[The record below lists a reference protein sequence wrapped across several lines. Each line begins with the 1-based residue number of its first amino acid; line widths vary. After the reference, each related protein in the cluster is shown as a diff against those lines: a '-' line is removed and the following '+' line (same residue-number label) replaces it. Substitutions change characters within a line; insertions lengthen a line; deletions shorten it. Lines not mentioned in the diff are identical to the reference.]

1 MALQPNDEGQRL
13 SETEPLLQESIE
25 DSHGAE
31 ADASQDIASSEE
43 RTIDIEEMPS
53 TRLAFTMTIAWFG
66 VFLGA
71 ADSTSIAT
79 LAGPIASEFQSLDLI
94 SWIATAYFIT
104 MAAAQPIAGRLTDIF
119 GRGPGLAFS
128 NLAFATGNL
137 ICGLAKSPG
146 ILILGRAIAG
156 IGDGGLMSIPAF
168 LATDLVPLRQRG
180 FVGGIASLWYGAGAM
195 LGGVVGG
202 LLQDRTALGWR
213 LAFLVQVPLAML
225 SALLVY
231 FGIKVPPK
239 KSGKSYVARI
249 DFVGAI
255 LSCLFLFLFVL
266 ALDTGTSLVHW
277 TSELRAATLSVSLA
291 AFVAFIYWESSTS
304 QPIIDVKLIRD
315 RTVYGHSSASTGA
328 KVMPGA
334 VGTALGAL
342 GSGYLMKKTGA
353 CVRLVIAGTVVLLL
367 GTTLLSF
374 QDASSSPYLTSAAYF
389 ITGAGYNSL
398 FVTSHVACI
407 AAVDQQYQAVVTSA
421 IYLARSLGGTAG
433 IAVASAVY
441 RGVLKSGL
449 WSRFGDDPD
458 ASEVI
463 KRVLD
468 DLGHMNDVPKGWY
481 GGVVA
486 SYMEAFYWV
495 WLIMAGWS
503 LLALISTFFMKE
515 QKLHTT
521 LRRE

>member
-13 SETEPLLQESIE
+13 SETEPLLQESTE

-31 ADASQDIASSEE
+31 ADTSQDIASSEE
-43 RTIDIEEMPS
+43 RTMDIEEMPS

-71 ADSTSIAT
+71 ADSTSTAT
-79 LAGPIASEFQSLDLI
+79 LAGPIASEFKSLDLI

-291 AFVAFIYWESSTS
+291 AFVAFIYWESRTS

-315 RTVYGHSSASTGA
+315 RTVYGACLVSTFASMVALTSIYYVPLFLQVLGHSSASTGA
-328 KVMPGA
+328 KLMPGA

-421 IYLARSLGGTAG
+421 ICR
-433 IAVASAVY
+433 
-441 RGVLKSGL
+441 
-449 WSRFGDDPD
+449 
-458 ASEVI
+458 
-463 KRVLD
+463 
-468 DLGHMNDVPKGWY
+468 
-481 GGVVA
+481 
-486 SYMEAFYWV
+486 
-495 WLIMAGWS
+495 
-503 LLALISTFFMKE
+503 
-515 QKLHTT
+515 
-521 LRRE
+521 